1 MYEAVLQMVEFA
13 TRDLQSIMRGAADMA
28 YSDSHTATVAEN
40 GVNRIIVANATADA
54 FVVGQTISI
63 GSSRSSDSVA
73 ANRLITSIDAY
84 DASNKALSFD
94 GAAVNIA
101 VGNVVANRPW
111 KNGATDIITAS
122 SGSLVSN
129 SSGKYPCI
137 WRGKVDPWAD
147 AYSGLCDVLLE
158 RTGTEGSYTYKVHVI
173 DDPTDYNAGS
183 ITADYRDTGLTLP
196 TSDGYITE
204 LQQDTINPD
213 LTIHKTAGGS
223 DVTYYPDYSYYPR
236 YDVCV
241 VFVGGSWSDGSGCG
255 SFSFLCYSYPSSVGI
270 YRLARLFVSRA

>member
-1 MYEAVLQMVEFA
+1 
-13 TRDLQSIMRGAADMA
+13 MRGAADMA

-54 FVVGQTISI
+54 FVVGQAISI
-63 GSSRSSDSVA
+63 GSSKSNDSVA

-84 DASNKALSFD
+84 DASNKTLSFD

-147 AYSGLCDVLLE
+147 A
-158 RTGTEGSYTYKVHVI
+158 
-173 DDPTDYNAGS
+173 
-183 ITADYRDTGLTLP
+183 
-196 TSDGYITE
+196 
-204 LQQDTINPD
+204 
-213 LTIHKTAGGS
+213 
-223 DVTYYPDYSYYPR
+223 
-236 YDVCV
+236 
-241 VFVGGSWSDGSGCG
+241 
-255 SFSFLCYSYPSSVGI
+255 
-270 YRLARLFVSRA
+270 